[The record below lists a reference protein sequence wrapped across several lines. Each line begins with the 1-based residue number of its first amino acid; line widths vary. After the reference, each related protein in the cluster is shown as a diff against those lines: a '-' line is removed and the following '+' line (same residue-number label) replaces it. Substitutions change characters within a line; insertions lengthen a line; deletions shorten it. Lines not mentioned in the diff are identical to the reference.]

1 MELEEQI
8 LQYVLLYVF
17 FEAYELYWQKAQTL
31 LGMLAKMFHQYQQNV
46 WLFFMRQPTFYFALL
61 FMLLLDFNIYSVI
74 LFSLKGSDVLTK
86 IILMKKVFIDK
97 RVEREISDLIV
108 APLPQFMLYAGMVLY
123 PVLIFMALS

>member
-1 MELEEQI
+1 MD
-8 LQYVLLYVF
+8 LQGMVFEYLLLYVI
-17 FEAYELYWQKAQTL
+17 FEAYEIAWQKAQTL
-31 LGMLAKMFHQYQQNV
+31 LGVLAKMFHYYKKNV
-46 WLFFMRQPTFYFALL
+46 WLFFIMQPTFYFALL

-108 APLPQFMLYAGMVLY
+108 APIPQFMLYLGMLLY
-123 PVLIFMALS
+123 PVLIFLALS